1 VPRLPRVKTER
12 LPEGLHGNTVLSA
25 VSIVIFYAIIQ
36 QAVYG
41 PDDAASRKMPC
52 LCAQISQFSSPHTRR
67 AAIRPRPQIGGS
79 GMCRLVSALL
89 NATFSVVSQTRVI
102 GGAG

>member
-36 QAVYG
+36 QA
-41 PDDAASRKMPC
+41 A
-52 LCAQISQFSSPHTRR
+52 RR
-67 AAIRPRPQIGGS
+67 ALRRRGS
-79 GMCRLVSALL
+79 LR
-89 NATFSVVSQTRVI
+89 
-102 GGAG
+102 

>member
-25 VSIVIFYAIIQ
+25 ASIVKFYAIIQ

-41 PDDAASRKMPC
+41 RTT
-52 LCAQISQFSSPHTRR
+52 L
-67 AAIRPRPQIGGS
+67 RPGRCHSAVHDHRWELRLMIKPGWVPGS
-79 GMCRLVSALL
+79 ARE
-89 NATFSVVSQTRVI
+89 
-102 GGAG
+102 AGIV